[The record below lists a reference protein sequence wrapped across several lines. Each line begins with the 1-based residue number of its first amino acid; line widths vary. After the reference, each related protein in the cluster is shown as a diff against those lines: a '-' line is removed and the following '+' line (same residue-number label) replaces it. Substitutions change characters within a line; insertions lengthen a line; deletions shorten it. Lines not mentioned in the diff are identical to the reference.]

1 VISKL
6 STLSF
11 EMYLKMSAIKEHNG
25 NWALPSQILLRVS
38 WKKKKSAGMGTAAG
52 AGGQGRQRAVCVHYL
67 LRQQG
72 PSVTCIVSPSHSQR
86 GGGQALLVIAVKVRT
101 PFLIVKS

>member
-1 VISKL
+1 
-6 STLSF
+6 
-11 EMYLKMSAIKEHNG
+11 MYLKMSAIKEHNG

-72 PSVTCIVSPSHSQR
+72 PMSRVLCH
-86 GGGQALLVIAVKVRT
+86 QATAREEEGKPCLL
-101 PFLIVKS
+101 